1 MENKDITLV
10 ILAAGMGS
18 RFGGLKQIAP
28 MGPNG
33 EFIIDYSIY
42 DAIKAGFTK
51 VVFLI
56 KEENYEIF
64 KETIGS
70 RVEPHIH
77 VEYAFQKNDNVPEPY
92 KTMLEERQK
101 PLGTAHAI
109 LCCKNNVAEPFMM
122 INADDFYGRDAF
134 EKGAQFLKG
143 ITSEK
148 MPHQYGMVGYLV
160 KNTITENGKVKRGVC
175 KVAEDGT
182 LLSLIESSVGRNE
195 DGVITAEP
203 LDETLPSFEV
213 AEDDT
218 VSMNMLLF
226 DDSIFGY
233 VEDNFESFLKK
244 NAEAGKLDKC
254 EYLIPDSLFASIEEG
269 FSTCEVIPTT
279 ATWYGV
285 TYKEDAPQ
293 VQESIKRLVK
303 TKEDSNGDYPL
314 HLWEE

>member
-42 DAIKAGFTK
+42 DAIQAGFTK

-92 KTMLEERQK
+92 KTMLEGRQK

-109 LCCKNNVAEPFMM
+109 LCCKDSVSEPFMM

-134 EKGAQFLKG
+134 EKGASFLKEINDG
-143 ITSEK
+143 K
-148 MPHQYGMVGYLV
+148 LPHQYGMVGYLV
-160 KNTITENGKVKRGVC
+160 KNTITENGAVKRGIC
-175 KVAEDGT
+175 KVGEDGS
-182 LLSLIESSVGRNE
+182 LLSLVESSVGRDE
-195 DGVITAEP
+195 TGKIIAQP
-203 LDETLPSFEV
+203 LDETLASFEV

-233 VEDNFESFLKK
+233 INDHFEEFLKK
-244 NAEAGKLDKC
+244 NAEADKLDKC
-254 EYLIPDSLFASIEEG
+254 EYLIPDILFDSIENG

-285 TYKEDAPQ
+285 TYKEDAPA
-293 VQESIKRLVK
+293 VQESIKKLVK
-303 TKEDSNGDYPL
+303 TQEDPNGDYPL
-314 HLWEE
+314 HLWEK